1 MAGRRG
7 VCAELRPAR
16 VDTSCW
22 AWKLA
27 QTAQAIVWRPGCQ
40 RLLVIKFEVLSGRL
54 VEKAQRL
61 CHMMSV
67 SQATFIYFC
76 PKRVCQRAQSWGRG
90 GPLRP
95 NTGEAAGSPSR
106 TAVKTILQQVQSDY
120 QHLQSNNSL
129 WLYPTEKTG
138 PISLFRLFKRHQQER
153 IIIKIHHFII
163 RQIPI
168 VLSASG
174 RYN

>member
-7 VCAELRPAR
+7 VCAQLQPAR
-16 VDTSCW
+16 VDASCW

-27 QTAQAIVWRPGCQ
+27 QTAQAIVWRPGSQ

-76 PKRVCQRAQSWGRG
+76 PKRVCERAGPGAAAEVVLWGQ
-90 GPLRP
+90 
-95 NTGEAAGSPSR
+95 TEAALRGIAISFNGLTHWGERLLHFKYAVFFP
-106 TAVKTILQQVQSDY
+106 AVKTILQQFQS
-120 QHLQSNNSL
+120 
-129 WLYPTEKTG
+129 
-138 PISLFRLFKRHQQER
+138 R
-153 IIIKIHHFII
+153 
-163 RQIPI
+163 
-168 VLSASG
+168 
-174 RYN
+174 